1 MMTGLTILAVL
12 TFVAIGEIRRTVGEP
27 LKGED

>member
-12 TFVAIGEIRRTVGEP
+12 TYIAIGEIRKTVGEP
-27 LKGED
+27 LKRED